1 MKKITAVILS
11 FVMLLALC
19 VPAFAASGVAA
30 KDIIMGDLDSN
41 KKITASDARLALRA
55 ASKLDVN
62 NYDVNAYDTDGNGK
76 LTAADARTIL
86 RVAAKLQNFDIGF
99 DANGVPNAVSAFSR
113 NAYSVDASMKSEG
126 VSMDLNMIVSG
137 ENIYMGIGDM
147 LNLGKISGVL
157 IVDKKFY
164 AVDLAGKSAIAVPDN
179 MLNNMGEDMDIS
191 GMMAQMSKLFV
202 VDFDEISET
211 KTDDGKDALRYS
223 KTTDDGFYSAYYV
236 DYMGRLLSF
245 EGGTINADKTQITVD
260 TTITFKSF
268 SGNVDSSIFDISS
281 YVVM

>member
-19 VPAFAASGVAA
+19 VPAFAATGVAA

-41 KKITASDARLALRA
+41 KKITATDARLALRA
-55 ASKLDVN
+55 ASKLDAN

-99 DANGVPNAVSAFSR
+99 DANWVPNAVGAFSR
-113 NAYSVDASMKSEG
+113 NTYSMDASMKSEG
-126 VSMDLNMIVSG
+126 VSMDLNLKVSG
-137 ENIYMGIGDM
+137 ENIYMD
-147 LNLGKISGVL
+147 LGGLIDLGTISGVL

-164 AVDLAGKSAIAVPDN
+164 AVDLAGRSALAIPDN
-179 MLNNMGEDMDIS
+179 MLEDMGEDMDIS
-191 GMMAQMSKLFV
+191 GMMTQMTKLFI
-202 VDFDEISET
+202 VDFDEISEA

-223 KTTDDGFYSAYYV
+223 KMTDDGFYSAYYV
-236 DYMGRLLSF
+236 DYMGRLLAF
-245 EGGTINADKTQITVD
+245 EGGTVNADKTKITVD